1 MISRFSSYLIVITSL
16 LLGSTIASAQRLQQV
31 FQTPQTAMKEFG
43 DAVKAKDM
51 KALTLMLGEDYKDI
65 IPEPTKE
72 DYQRFVGAWD
82 SAHSI
87 IMDTPD
93 LAHISVG
100 TKGWTLP
107 IPLSKISMGW
117 IFNMDL
123 ADDEIDA
130 RLIGS
135 NELSTIKAMLAYGDA
150 QREYQSVD
158 RMGDGVLQY
167 AQKLQST
174 PGKRDGLYWP
184 TNANEPRSPI
194 GEYFAQSKSIDGL
207 DRRGFHGYQFRIL
220 TAQGPAAQ
228 GGTMSYLKNG
238 RMTEGFA
245 LIAWPVEYGETGV
258 MTFIVNQS
266 GDIYQKNLGNTT
278 ASLVRNISRFNPDQT
293 WSKIS
298 EADLK

>member
-1 MISRFSSYLIVITSL
+1 MISRFSSALFLIASL
-16 LLGSTIASAQRLQQV
+16 LLGTTSANAQRMQQV
-31 FQTPQTAMKEFG
+31 FKTPQVAMEQFG
-43 DAVKAKDM
+43 EAVKAKDLN
-51 KALTLMLGEDYKDI
+51 ALTLMLGEDYKDI

-72 DYQRFVGAWD
+72 DYQRFVAAWD
-82 SAHSI
+82 SAHGL
-87 IMDTPD
+87 IMENPD

-107 IPLSKISMGW
+107 IPLAKISMGW
-117 IFNMDL
+117 IFDMDR

-130 RLIGS
+130 RQIGA
-135 NELSTIKAMLAYGDA
+135 NELSTIKVMLAYGDA
-150 QREYQSVD
+150 QREYQAVD

-207 DRRGFHGYQFRIL
+207 ERRGFHGYQFRIL
-220 TAQGPAAQ
+220 TAQGPAAK
-228 GGTMSYLKNG
+228 GGAKSYIQN
-238 RMTEGFA
+238 RQMTEGFA

-258 MTFIVNQS
+258 MTFIVNQD
-266 GDIYQKNLGNTT
+266 GVVYQKNLGPATN
-278 ASLVRNISRFNPDQT
+278 AVVKNIYSFNPDKT
-293 WSKIS
+293 WTQVS